1 MSVVPNDHDLLSGL
15 YYNASLPGSYGGVQQ
30 LVKASGLPKKRVQTW
45 LKDQWAYSLHRPARR
60 RFPLRKYMVRGV
72 DSQWQAD
79 LVEMQP
85 FSRENKGYRYVMT
98 VIDILSRYAWAVPVI
113 RKSAPSML
121 AAFKTLFG
129 KMTNGRVPHL
139 LQTDQGL
146 EFENRPVQN
155 YLTEKNIEHFTVK
168 SEYKA
173 ALVERFNRT
182 LKSHMWRAFTKQGSH
197 KWLTLLPKLL
207 HAYNHTVH
215 RTIGVAPASVTRENQ
230 TDIWLHVHGGEPAL
244 RKNRKTKFK
253 LGVRVRISRH
263 KATFEKGYEPNWS
276 EEEYIVH
283 NVNTKYVPTTYQ
295 IRTLDNS

>member
-1 MSVVPNDHDLLSGL
+1 M
-15 YYNASLPGSYGGVQQ
+15 
-30 LVKASGLPKKRVQTW
+30 
-45 LKDQWAYSLHRPARR
+45 
-60 RFPLRKYMVRGV
+60 
-72 DSQWQAD
+72 
-79 LVEMQP
+79 
-85 FSRENKGYRYVMT
+85 
-98 VIDILSRYAWAVPVI
+98 

-121 AAFKTLFG
+121 AAFKILFG
-129 KMTNGRVPHL
+129 KMSDGRVPRL

-173 ALVERFNRT
+173 AIVERFNRT

-230 TDIWLHVHGGEPAL
+230 TDIWLHVHGGEPAP

-253 LGVRVRISRH
+253 PADRVRISRH

-276 EEEYIVH
+276 EEEYIIH
-283 NVNTKYVPTTYQ
+283 NVNTKYMPTTYQ
-295 IRTLDNS
+295 IRTLDNSEVIEGSFYDQELQTAGDRDGYMRIDKVIRTRGQGVKKEALVRWRGYKQPEWIKYSKIERIEDVPH